1 MRSTL
6 SNSSNSVTLQSAL
19 TALGRGSKPS
29 KTIEALEKS
38 GVATI
43 EDLMWLFP
51 LKVQKLPTLTTFDQM
66 RVGELFKGVGKV
78 ISVQQRPSFRG
89 RGKGGARLFDL
100 TVILKDIFSN
110 HTLNLKWFNTYF
122 SLVKKIQT
130 SPYLLVM
137 GEMGS
142 FSGSFQLTSPEA
154 LSLTEDELPSL
165 SAQDGKDSGEFKV
178 QYPTVNKISSP
189 HIKKLIDK
197 IPKALWNN
205 IPDLTPQSA
214 LEKRGLMP
222 LSTALKHMH
231 AIDGYER
238 DDHKAAMNRL
248 IYQEFF
254 EEQLKLMMRREGVQ
268 KRSAPVIDTQ
278 DKILS
283 ALTQLFPYELTE
295 GQVSACQEI
304 AIDLASGTPMMRLI
318 QGDVGCGKT
327 TVAIIS
333 CLLAAK
339 SNYQA
344 AFMCPTESLA
354 NQHYKTIKKII
365 PSDIRLALLTGS
377 TATKEKKQIAQD
389 LAEGKID
396 FVIGT
401 HALIQESVS
410 FKKLAVVI
418 IDEQHKF
425 GVDQRLKLVAKGE
438 GAHCLIMTATPIP
451 RSLSLTQYGDLDI
464 TTIRSQ
470 PKGQRGQK
478 SRIVTEGTFEKFL
491 TFINTRMELGEQV
504 YIVVPAIQ
512 ENPETDIISVMQMEK
527 KIEAWLPH
535 RKMITLHGALKSD
548 EKEKAL
554 ADFEARKADILLA
567 TSVIEVGI
575 DIHNATVM
583 AVFGPER
590 FGLSSLH
597 QLRGRVGRGDKP
609 GFFFMVAEKKLSQ
622 EAIHR
627 LGILEETT
635 DGFKIAEEDLK
646 IRGEGDLFGKEQ
658 SGAVTRRRVSNIL
671 LHGELLAQARE
682 DAIQL
687 FLSSEDSIAEIQ
699 QELAKDDRV
708 FTTV

>member
-1 MRSTL
+1 MRSNP
-6 SNSSNSVTLQSAL
+6 SNSSNSLTLQSPL
-19 TALGRGSKPS
+19 VSLSRGSKPS
-29 KTIEALEKS
+29 KTVEALNKA

-43 EDLMWLFP
+43 LDLMWLFP
-51 LKVQKLPTLTTFDQM
+51 LKVQKLPTLTSFEHM
-66 RVGELFKGVGKV
+66 RIGELFKGLGKV

-100 TVILKDIFSN
+100 TVVIKDVYSN

-122 SLVKKIQT
+122 SLVKKIQS

-142 FSGSFQLTSPEA
+142 FSGSFQMTSPEN
-154 LSLTEDELPSL
+154 LSLTEDELPAL
-165 SAQDGKDSGEFKV
+165 EPGHSADKEEFKV
-178 QYPTVNKISSP
+178 QYPTINKIPSAQ
-189 HIKKLIDK
+189 IKKLIDK
-197 IPKALWNN
+197 IPRSLWED
-205 IPDLTPQSA
+205 IADLTPESA
-214 LEKRGLMP
+214 LLKRGLMP
-222 LSTALKHMH
+222 LKDALKHMH
-231 AIDGYER
+231 AIDGYNP
-238 DDHKAAMNRL
+238 DNHKAAINRL
-248 IYQEFF
+248 VYQEFF
-254 EEQLKLMMRREGVQ
+254 EEQLKLMMRREGAV
-268 KRSAPVIDTQ
+268 KKKAPLIKTGQ
-278 DKILS
+278 AQLEPLIK
-283 ALTQLFPYELTE
+283 LFPYEFTD
-295 GQVSACQEI
+295 GQLSACQEI
-304 AIDLASGTPMMRLI
+304 ASDLASGTPMMRLI

-327 TVAIIS
+327 TVAIIT
-333 CLLAAK
+333 CLLAIQ
-339 SNYQA
+339 SGFQS

-354 NQHYKTIKKII
+354 TQHFKTLKRIL
-365 PSDIRLALLTGS
+365 PQEVSCELLTGS
-377 TATKEKKQIAQD
+377 TPSKVKKEIAEK
-389 LAEGKID
+389 LSKGEID
-396 FVIGT
+396 FIIGT
-401 HALIQESVS
+401 HALIQDTIT

-425 GVDQRLKLVAKGE
+425 GVDQRLKLVSKGE
-438 GAHCLIMTATPIP
+438 GVHCLIMTATPIP

-464 TTIRSQ
+464 TTIRSA
-470 PKGQRGQK
+470 PKGQRGHK
-478 SRIVTEGTFEKFL
+478 SRIVTESTFEKFL
-491 TFINTRMELGEQV
+491 TFINTRIELGEQV

-512 ENPETDIISVMQMEK
+512 DNPETDIVSVMQMEK
-527 KIEAWLPH
+527 KIEHWLPH
-535 RKMITLHGALKSD
+535 RKLLTLHGALKAE

-554 ADFEARKADILLA
+554 SAFNNHEADILLS

-609 GFFFMVAEKKLSQ
+609 GFFFMVTENKLSR

-627 LGILEETT
+627 LSILEETT

-658 SGAVTRRRVSNIL
+658 SGSMVKRKISNIL
-671 LHGELLAQARE
+671 LHGELLGQARE
-682 DAIQL
+682 DAISL
-687 FLSSEDSIAEIQ
+687 FQTPTESLQSLQ

>member
-1 MRSTL
+1 MRSTP
-6 SNSSNSVTLQSAL
+6 SNSSNSLTLESPL
-19 TALGRGSKPS
+19 SSLGRGGKPS
-29 KTIEALEKS
+29 KTIEALEKG

-43 EDLMWLFP
+43 ADLMWLFP
-51 LKVQKLPTLTTFDQM
+51 LKVQKLPTLSSFEEM

-110 HTLNLKWFNTYF
+110 HTLHLKWFNTYF

-130 SPYLLVM
+130 SPNLLVM
-137 GEMGS
+137 GEMGT
-142 FSGSFQLTSPEA
+142 FSGNFQLTSPEC
-154 LSLTEDELPSL
+154 LSLSDDELPTL
-165 SAQDGKDSGEFKV
+165 PSATSGQAEEFKV
-178 QYPTVNKISSP
+178 QYPTVNKIAP
-189 HIKKLIDK
+189 AQIKKLIDK
-197 IPKALWNN
+197 IPRELWNN
-205 IPDLTPQSA
+205 LPDLTPPEA
-214 LEKRGLMP
+214 LDKRGLMT
-222 LSTALKHMH
+222 LSEALKHMH
-231 AIDGYER
+231 AIDGY
-238 DDHKAAMNRL
+238 DPTIHKGAMRRL
-248 IYQEFF
+248 VYQEFF
-254 EEQLKLMMRREGVQ
+254 EEQLKLLMRREGVQ
-268 KRSAPVIDTQ
+268 KRSAPVIESNQTL
-278 DKILS
+278 LS
-283 ALTQLFPYELTE
+283 SLSSLFPYELTE
-295 GQVSACQEI
+295 GQEAACKEV
-304 AIDLASGTPMMRLI
+304 AADLASGTPMMRLI

-327 TVAIIS
+327 TVAVIS
-333 CLLAAK
+333 CLLAIK
-339 SNYQA
+339 SHFQS

-354 NQHYKTIKKII
+354 IQHFKTVRKIL
-365 PSDIRLALLTGS
+365 PENIRCALLTGS
-377 TATKEKKQIAQD
+377 TPAKEKKLIGES
-389 LAEGKID
+389 LKNGEID

-401 HALIQESVS
+401 HALIQDSVE
-410 FKKLAVVI
+410 FKNLAVVI

-438 GAHCLIMTATPIP
+438 GVHCLIMTATPIP

-470 PKGQRGQK
+470 PRGQRGQK
-478 SRIVTEGTFEKFL
+478 SRIVTDSTFDKFL
-491 TFINTRMELGEQV
+491 TFINTRIELGEQV

-527 KIEAWLPH
+527 KIENWLPH
-535 RKMITLHGALKSD
+535 RRMLTLHGALKPD

-554 ADFEARKADILLA
+554 NAFTNHEADILLS

-609 GFFFMVAEKKLSQ
+609 GFFFMVADKKLSQ

-627 LGILEETT
+627 LSILEETT

-658 SGAVTRRRVSNIL
+658 SGAITRRRVSNIL
-671 LHGELLAQARE
+671 LHSEILVQARE
-682 DAIQL
+682 DAISLFMSQNGGLGQL
-687 FLSSEDSIAEIQ
+687 Q

-708 FTTV
+708 FTTI